1 MNLNFKLNWQ
11 YAIILVAMTTCFVFF
26 CGCEK
31 DDEPENKII
40 SGLTKGKSYQL
51 TKVAN
56 VTPTMVNLWFT
67 NNKGVTDSLSNYIK
81 NKYAMLY
88 IWKTGCGNCEFTI
101 PNVIK
106 IANER
111 KNLVVLGI
119 SLSGTNSVHTK
130 YVSEKGFNFPNLLSD
145 GVTGEYYIYSTFG
158 IVSASGASIITPTIV
173 IINKDFTVYKKVS
186 GSHTKEQLDE
196 YINDM
201 MK

>member
-11 YAIILVAMTTCFVFF
+11 YAIILTALAVCLVYF

-31 DDEPENKII
+31 DEADAKIS
-40 SGLTKGKSYQL
+40 SGLTNGKSYQL

-56 VTPTMVNLWFT
+56 VTPTMINLWFT
-67 NNKGVTDSLSNYIK
+67 NDKGNPDSLSNYIK

-88 IWKTGCGNCEFTI
+88 IWKTNCGLCEFTI

-111 KNLVVLGI
+111 KNLVVLGV
-119 SLSGTNSVHTK
+119 SLSGSATEYIK
-130 YVSEKGFNFPNLLSD
+130 YVSEKGFNFPNLLND
-145 GVTGEYYIYSTFG
+145 GAIGEYYIYSTFG
-158 IVSASGASIITPTIV
+158 TVVGSEASINTPTIV
-173 IINKDFTVYKKVS
+173 LINKDFTVYKKSS
-186 GSHTKEQLDE
+186 GSHTKEKLDE